1 MTESGPETFLPLAER
16 LADVSADIV
25 RRYFRA
31 DPSILKIE
39 AKADTSPVTVA
50 DRAAEEAMRALIEKA
65 HPDHGIFGEEFGFVR
80 TDAEYAWVLD
90 PIDGTKAFV
99 TGMPVFGTLIA
110 LLHRGR
116 PVLGI
121 INQPVTRERWVGVA
135 GRRSTLNG
143 RPISTSSAARLAD
156 AAQYATHPSM
166 FDHGDDWAKIKSLLA
181 EVKSSRY
188 GGDCYAYGLLA
199 AGFIDLVT
207 DARMQIYDF
216 MALIPVVEGAGGV
229 ITDWNGKRLT
239 RDSDGHVLAA
249 ANAACHAAA
258 MAHLRDS

>member
-1 MTESGPETFLPLAER
+1 MTEPGPETFLPLAER

-31 DPSILKIE
+31 DPSALEIE
-39 AKADTSPVTVA
+39 AKADESPVTIA
-50 DRAAEEAMRALIEKA
+50 DRSAEAAMRALIEEA
-65 HPDHGIFGEEFGFVR
+65 HPDHGILGEEFDFVR

-110 LLHRGR
+110 LLREGR
-116 PVLGI
+116 PILGI
-121 INQPVTRERWVGVA
+121 INQPVTHERWVGVA
-135 GRRSTLNG
+135 GRRTTLNG
-143 RPISTSSAARLAD
+143 RPISTSRTARLAD
-156 AAQYATHPSM
+156 AAHYATHPSM
-166 FDHGDDWAKIKSLLA
+166 FCQGEDWTKVKSLLA

-207 DARMQIYDF
+207 EARLKIYDF
-216 MALIPVVEGAGGV
+216 MALIPVIEGAGGV
-229 ITDWNGKRLT
+229 ITDWNGQQLT
-239 RDSDGHVLAA
+239 GDSDGHVLAA
-249 ANAACHAAA
+249 ANATCHAAA
-258 MAHLRDS
+258 LAHLRRS

>member
-1 MTESGPETFLPLAER
+1 MTESGPEAFLPLAER

-31 DPSILKIE
+31 DPSTLETE
-39 AKADTSPVTVA
+39 AKADESPVTVA
-50 DRAAEEAMRALIEKA
+50 DRSAESAMRALIEEA
-65 HPDHGIFGEEFGFVR
+65 HPEHGILGEEFDFVR

-110 LLHRGR
+110 LMRNGR

-121 INQPVTRERWVGVA
+121 INQPVTRERWIGVA
-135 GRRSTLNG
+135 GRPSTLNG
-143 RPISTSSAARLAD
+143 RPISTSKTARLAD
-156 AAQYATHPSM
+156 AAHYATHPNM
-166 FDHGDDWAKIKSLLA
+166 FSEGDDWPKVQSLIA
-181 EVKSSRY
+181 QVKSSRY

-207 DARMQIYDF
+207 EAQLKIYDF
-216 MALIPVVEGAGGV
+216 MALIPVIEGAGGM
-229 ITDWNGKRLT
+229 ITDWNGRPLT
-239 RDSDGHVLAA
+239 RESDGHVLAA

-258 MAHLRDS
+258 LAHLRGS

>member
-1 MTESGPETFLPLAER
+1 MTGFGPEAFLPLAER

-25 RRYFRA
+25 RRYFRTE
-31 DPSILKIE
+31 PSTLKTE
-39 AKADTSPVTVA
+39 AKADESPVTVA
-50 DRAAEEAMRALIEKA
+50 DRAAETAMRALIEETY
-65 HPDHGIFGEEFGFVR
+65 PEHGIFGEEFDFIR

-110 LLHRGR
+110 LMRNGR
-116 PVLGI
+116 PILGI
-121 INQPVTRERWVGVA
+121 INQPVTHERWVGVA
-135 GRRSTLNG
+135 GRRTTLNG
-143 RPISTSSAARLAD
+143 KAISTSDTARLAD
-156 AAQYATHPSM
+156 AAHYATHPSM
-166 FDHGDDWAKIKSLLA
+166 FGEGKDWAKVQSLLA

-207 DARMQIYDF
+207 EAQLKIYDF
-216 MALIPVVEGAGGV
+216 MALIPVVEGAGGM
-229 ITDWNGKRLT
+229 ITDWNGRPLT
-239 RDSDGHVLAA
+239 GESDGHVLAA

-258 MAHLRDS
+258 VAHLRDS